1 MHGSSLQFW
10 HFPVYGENAYV
21 LDGRHSGLVGTKALG
36 EENGPCL
43 SYEYDWVCVCFSM
56 SSFAS
61 QWML

>member
-36 EENGPCL
+36 EENGPYCCMGMIMGLCL
-43 SYEYDWVCVCFSM
+43 VSM

-61 QWML
+61 QRKL